1 MPQLIQHI
9 DAISRAKARDV
20 VFVWFPECKLTFDPD
35 RPRCDWETHPAR
47 VNIIE
52 WLDAN
57 LIAWQCCAHFA
68 SEDALRSYD
77 GRIYID
83 VPFDLADPVYQKV
96 AAYLENPDGTTR
108 IPGARF
114 ECLPLSRAL
123 RNKHHDVPG
132 FWEKWAEDL

>member
-1 MPQLIQHI
+1 M
-9 DAISRAKARDV
+9 
-20 VFVWFPECKLTFDPD
+20 
-35 RPRCDWETHPAR
+35 
-47 VNIIE
+47 
-52 WLDAN
+52 
-57 LIAWQCCAHFA
+57 
-68 SEDALRSYD
+68 
-77 GRIYID
+77 
-83 VPFDLADPVYQKV
+83 PFDLADPIYQKV